1 MWISVWALMGAEAA
15 ILVLWAIYKHF
26 REMKF
31 HSAMASINLEKDKN
45 AIDEAEYKKEASK
58 TDEKGQA
65 GTSSID
71 SDSIKES
78 EKLIF
83 RGFKNDYF
91 GLFAFGSVVVTTLL
105 FFVFLGCL
113 VGDYCRLLI
122 VSRLV
127 ILTKFLVQL

>member
-1 MWISVWALMGAEAA
+1 
-15 ILVLWAIYKHF
+15 
-26 REMKF
+26 MKF
-31 HSAMASINLEKDKN
+31 HSAMASVSLEKDKN
-45 AIDEAEYKKEASK
+45 VIDEAEYKKEASK
-58 TDEKGQA
+58 ISEKGQA